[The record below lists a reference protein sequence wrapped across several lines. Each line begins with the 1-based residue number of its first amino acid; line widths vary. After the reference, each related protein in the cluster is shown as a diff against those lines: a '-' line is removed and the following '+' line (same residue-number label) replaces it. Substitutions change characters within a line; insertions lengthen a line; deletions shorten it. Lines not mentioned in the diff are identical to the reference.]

1 MSSESG
7 SMNAGFAI
15 EKRMP
20 TAEEHRQLAEAVGWS
35 AAFNWATVPAS
46 LRGSLA
52 GVVAIRD
59 GEVVGMG
66 RLVGDGAMY
75 FYVQDLVVL
84 PAHQGSGIGKA
95 LVAALLEHVASVAP
109 ATAFVGLFATDEAIP
124 LYERM
129 GFSRGD
135 LTGMFRLVE
144 PDATR
149 GDR

>member
-1 MSSESG
+1 MRVESG
-7 SMNAGFAI
+7 IAQTGLTI
-15 EKRMP
+15 VRRMP
-20 TAEEHRQLAEAVGWS
+20 TPEEHRRLAEAVGWS
-35 AAFNWATVPAS
+35 AAFNWETVPAS

-52 GVVAIRD
+52 GVVAMRD

-84 PAHQGSGIGKA
+84 PAHQGAGIGKA

-135 LTGMFRLVE
+135 LAGMFRLVE
-144 PDATR
+144 PDTTV
-149 GDR
+149 GE